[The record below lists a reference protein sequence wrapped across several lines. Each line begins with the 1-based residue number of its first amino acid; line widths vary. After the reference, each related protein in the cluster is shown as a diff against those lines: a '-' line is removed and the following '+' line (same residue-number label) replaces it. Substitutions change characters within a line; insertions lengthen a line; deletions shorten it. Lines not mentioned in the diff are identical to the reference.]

1 MELIKKLRIDNDLG
15 LHARAAARIV
25 ELSKHYESELF
36 LSKDEEEVEGTSI
49 LSILTLACPRG
60 TEIEVRIV
68 GEDSEEL
75 LKELSELFEQKF
87 GEKK

>member
-1 MELIKKLRIDNDLG
+1 M
-15 LHARAAARIV
+15 
-25 ELSKHYESELF
+25 
-36 LSKDEEEVEGTSI
+36 EGTSI